1 MYLKH
6 PWSLGKAN
14 QNNPEIPPHTIWQ
27 YRMEMKRLLGD
38 KLYLVQGYSHI
49 TGIYHLVWESTMTE
63 SRHAL
68 SSKCF
73 PFVRR
78 WRVKERSGL
87 SVSPKSQ
94 RWYVHSD
101 QMFLPYTSW
110 ELTTASSI
118 CTIILVESHF
128 FLTQKKKSKSV
139 L

>member
-1 MYLKH
+1 
-6 PWSLGKAN
+6 
-14 QNNPEIPPHTIWQ
+14 
-27 YRMEMKRLLGD
+27 MKDLLGD

-128 FLTQKKKSKSV
+128 FLTQKKSLNLCYRNPMFSKLLLIMKIPLLYKTSV
-139 L
+139 SL